1 MLGTRQD
8 SKVSNGKL
16 HDVACQLK
24 WLLSPTLSCFPFPL
38 LSLMHVL
45 QSSAA
50 SQRIQLAD
58 GKPGVRYS
66 ASKTRGLCSWPSRL
80 GRAEVD
86 IAKCSRSLS
95 SCLLH
100 CTLQTPNPIHLIIC
114 LARNRSQLRRRQ
126 PPACPPH
133 HLPNPSSLLHAVG
146 CRIPHSLVSPYCTP
160 PLFWGL
166 PLSLSFA
173 RGSQTTQLVQSE
185 QRLYHTQGF
194 P

>member
-1 MLGTRQD
+1 
-8 SKVSNGKL
+8 
-16 HDVACQLK
+16 
-24 WLLSPTLSCFPFPL
+24 
-38 LSLMHVL
+38 MHVL
-45 QSSAA
+45 RSSAA

-100 CTLQTPNPIHLIIC
+100 CTQQTPNPIHLIIC

-133 HLPNPSSLLHAVG
+133 HLPNPSSLPHAVG
-146 CRIPHSLVSPYCTP
+146 CQNPPFACVALLHATTFLGIAAIFIVCSRLADDATRAIRTTSLPHTRLPVAVSIRALPRTN
-160 PLFWGL
+160 LFL
-166 PLSLSFA
+166 I
-173 RGSQTTQLVQSE
+173 T
-185 QRLYHTQGF
+185 
-194 P
+194 